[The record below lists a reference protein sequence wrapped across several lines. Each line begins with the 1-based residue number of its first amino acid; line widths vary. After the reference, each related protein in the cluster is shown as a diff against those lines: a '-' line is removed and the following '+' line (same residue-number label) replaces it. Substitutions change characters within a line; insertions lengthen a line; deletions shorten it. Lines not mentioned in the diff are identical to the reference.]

1 MKIDWSRAICYSG
14 YRKGQSPLE
23 NKYPSNEEILEDLK
37 IIIENGFKYIRMY
50 DANDYAEKVCQV
62 IQKNELPLKLM
73 LGPGLINEV
82 NNTGCE
88 WNKTIYTDEELAER
102 KNHNVLQIKRL
113 ARIAV
118 EYSDVVFAV
127 SVGNENTPEWG
138 ENTVPEERLIIYAD
152 FLKSTTGKI
161 VTFNEGARE
170 WKKLKKLAS
179 HLDVICIHS
188 YPLWYGLSLE
198 DALNAN
204 KKDYE
209 EIKEMYKDKQVL
221 FSEVGW
227 ATSSVGNTQMMEGE
241 ATENNQAEYYKLFLD
256 WTDSEKI
263 TAFMFEAFDEP
274 WKGGSIEGE
283 AEKNWGIFT
292 EGRCPKKAVTY
303 LN

>member
-1 MKIDWSRAICYSG
+1 MEIEWSRAICYSG
-14 YRKGQSPLE
+14 YRKGQSPSE
-23 NKYPSNEEILEDLK
+23 KKYPSEEQIYEDLK
-37 IIIENGFKYIRMY
+37 IIISHGFKYIRMY
-50 DANDYAEKVCQV
+50 DANDYAESVCRV
-62 IQKNELPLKLM
+62 IQKNNLSLKLM

-88 WNKTIYTDEELAER
+88 WNKTIYSEEELSER
-102 KNHNVLQIKRL
+102 KNYNIQQIKRL
-113 ARIAV
+113 ARIAI

-138 ENTVPEERLIIYAD
+138 ENTVPEDRLIIYAD
-152 FLKSTTGKI
+152 FLKSITGKI

-170 WKKLKKLAS
+170 WEKLSNLAS

-188 YPLWYGLSLE
+188 YPLWYGLSLKDSLE
-198 DALNAN
+198 AN
-204 KKDYE
+204 KEDYE
-209 EIKEMYKDKQVL
+209 RIKNIYSNKQII

-227 ATSSVGNTQMMEGE
+227 ATSAVGNTQMLEGE
-241 ATENNQAEYYKLFLD
+241 ATEENQAEYYKQFLK

-263 TAFMFEAFDEP
+263 IAFMFEAFDEP

-292 EGRCPKKAVTY
+292 EERCPKKAVTY
-303 LN
+303 L